1 MDVAQTLWG
10 GELFGVALRRRP
22 GQALRPPGEFTG
34 GAGSASPW
42 EWPGA
47 MSRAFLWAVV
57 LHLMAGV
64 GLVWMVEHWPALPAR
79 SSPVSVALDVMAAPS
94 APVNPVTEVP
104 AWVHAVAAVTPE
116 RRVPPQEPAPIPEAS
131 PVSAADAVVI
141 PVVEMPDHPV
151 SPDFARENIRV
162 PAPGASGMP
171 AIPEARQGDGGGHP
185 MALAEIRPYYPYSA
199 RTRGEEGKV
208 TVHLRVTSGGSV
220 DSVEIGRS
228 SAPGFSLQQMA
239 PAAHIEYI

>member
-1 MDVAQTLWG
+1 M
-10 GELFGVALRRRP
+10 
-22 GQALRPPGEFTG
+22 
-34 GAGSASPW
+34 
-42 EWPGA
+42 
-47 MSRAFLWAVV
+47 
-57 LHLMAGV
+57 
-64 GLVWMVEHWPALPAR
+64 
-79 SSPVSVALDVMAAPS
+79 
-94 APVNPVTEVP
+94 
-104 AWVHAVAAVTPE
+104 
-116 RRVPPQEPAPIPEAS
+116 
-131 PVSAADAVVI
+131 SAADAVVI

-228 SAPGFSLQQMA
+228 SGFSVLDQSALAAARKARFKPAEHNGLPIAADMDLQFDFRL
-239 PAAHIEYI
+239 EN